1 MCAAYPQTKEVLKA
15 AVTSPLPP
23 QSMQLQHCLC
33 GEPLQTLLPRRAS
46 GRAECM
52 AGEVPGTGSMLL
64 ILESLSLEM
73 EAGLNCQEVP

>member
-1 MCAAYPQTKEVLKA
+1 
-15 AVTSPLPP
+15 
-23 QSMQLQHCLC
+23 
-33 GEPLQTLLPRRAS
+33 
-46 GRAECM
+46 M